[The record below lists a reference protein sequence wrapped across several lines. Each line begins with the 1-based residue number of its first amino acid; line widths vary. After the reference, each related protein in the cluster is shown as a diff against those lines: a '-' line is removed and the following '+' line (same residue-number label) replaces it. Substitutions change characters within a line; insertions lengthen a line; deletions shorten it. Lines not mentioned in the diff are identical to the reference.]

1 MQTEGGH
8 GQAFGRLTEGNA
20 AGDVDVTHQD
30 WQQEQTA
37 SVVHTVGV
45 VRQRLSR
52 QSEGA
57 RTLSPE
63 ASGCDNFVGRY
74 TSDFLSL
81 FRSELVNVLGVFF
94 ETVCPL
100 IDEGLII
107 RFSLIRT
114 RAIPAAK
121 AASVPMAGARW
132 ISAISAA
139 FVLLVSTVMI
149 LQPRAFAAL
158 MASHQPKG

>member
-74 TSDFLSL
+74 TGDFLSL
-81 FRSELVNVLGVFF
+81 FRSELVNILGVFF
-94 ETVCPL
+94 EAVCPL
-100 IDEGLII
+100 IDEGLINKV
-107 RFSLIRT
+107 FFDQD
-114 RAIPAAK
+114 
-121 AASVPMAGARW
+121 AGD
-132 ISAISAA
+132 
-139 FVLLVSTVMI
+139 T
-149 LQPRAFAAL
+149 
-158 MASHQPKG
+158 GC